1 MLYALR
7 ADLEK
12 IPARARV
19 IFRVDANI
27 TPPITQAHE
36 FRLKSFLPTLQILL
50 KKECTVTLIT
60 HCDRP
65 KSVDLTQS
73 VGYVSQ
79 WLEQQ
84 EIKTTLVDTIE
95 QAKELSETSPGLVI
109 VVENI
114 RFWPE
119 EQQGDEKFALKLAE
133 LGDYYVSDAF
143 GALHNNDVS
152 IAILPTLFDTDQKTI
167 GLLIEKELRELNILR
182 SNPAHPYY
190 AFLGG
195 GKPTTKLQLLAALS
209 KQVNTIFTMPLLDTL
224 PAHEG
229 LHNPEDYLVQ
239 TRDENLHTMSA
250 QEVFSRNDI
259 QRISIG
265 PKTVEHY
272 IMAISSAKT
281 VFCNGLPGF
290 VDRPETLIPAIKLL
304 QAMANSQA
312 YTLLA
317 GGDTVALAHQVDVA
331 DKMSFCSTGGGATLA
346 YLAGQILPGLEAF
359 NN

>member
-27 TPPITQAHE
+27 TPPVTQAQE

-65 KSVDLTQS
+65 TNVDLAQS
-73 VGYVSQ
+73 TVYVSH

-84 EIKTTLVDTIE
+84 EIATTLVNTIDE
-95 QAKELSETSPGLVI
+95 AQELSETSPGLVI
-109 VVENI
+109 VLENI

-119 EQQGDEKFALKLAE
+119 EQLGDEKFALKLAG

-143 GALHNNDVS
+143 GSLHNNTTSV
-152 IAILPTLFDTDQKTI
+152 ALLPKLFDTDHKTI
-167 GLLIEKELRELNILR
+167 GLLIEKELEELNKLR

-209 KQVNTIFTMPLLDTL
+209 KQTNKIFTMPLLDTL
-224 PAHEG
+224 QAHEG

-239 TRDENLHTMSA
+239 TIDENLHTMSA

-272 IMAISSAKT
+272 IKAISSAKT

-290 VDRPETLIPAIKLL
+290 VERPETLIPAIKLL

-317 GGDTVALAHQVDVA
+317 GGDTVALAHQVGLA
-331 DKMSFCSTGGGATLA
+331 DKMNFCSTGGGATLT
-346 YLAGQILPGLEAF
+346 YLANQRLPGLEVF